1 MDFRRRSK
9 SDYENKVRSGKCES
23 RVNFTRA
30 LAKRQANGTRASFN
44 GYELENNLPF
54 KLKGKRLETISRAG
68 LDTQVEIKARRTW
81 FKEN

>member
-1 MDFRRRSK
+1 
-9 SDYENKVRSGKCES
+9 
-23 RVNFTRA
+23 

-54 KLKGKRLETISRAG
+54 KLKGKRLETISLAG

>member
-1 MDFRRRSK
+1 MDFRRRPK

-30 LAKRQANGTRASFN
+30 LAQRQTNGTRASFN

-54 KLKGKRLETISRAG
+54 KLKGKRLEKISRAG
-68 LDTQVEIKARRTW
+68 LDTQIEIKARRTW